1 MENISKSP
9 ARGGRDAVVRGYRA
23 PLPIATRLAD
33 GEGATS
39 LASRAA
45 QNNGYASLQALC
57 SDQRIHVLKLCNG
70 RDAEIRHI
78 AELTGVAFD
87 TLRFN
92 TPRLDPQGWFRL
104 GAERIKAS
112 AFTRS
117 GGQVCPACVLEGRAG
132 EARNGAFRKGAWQ
145 VSSLH
150 CCLKHKVA
158 LVPLEVTGNSKAA
171 HDFAQLIKIWVPGEM
186 IEVTDE
192 DLGLEVYLA
201 DRIRLGRGQ
210 AWLDGFEFHVVSS
223 FVEALGTLLKFGSKA
238 RPHLLSASELIKAGA
253 GVYAVARHGP
263 DAIRNALDT
272 IRTSAPKSQKP
283 DYSKIYGPVIAELR
297 VRRNDPDFDVLRH
310 LMREYV
316 LDHFYVPEGTSL
328 LGETCGAPRVLTVGV
343 ASKRTGVAISV
354 LTRQLYHA
362 GKLTNKLAS
371 GLSDRSALIPA
382 CVMEEAVSA
391 AKKLTSLKVAREVLG
406 CDRYTMERLIESEV
420 MPLHF
425 PAGEGSLPMLHREDI
440 LNFVSRLQ
448 AVTKVRSDIEA
459 DEQPLAEVARQCHCT
474 THWLLSQALSGHLRL
489 VSKLKEPFRLPDFC
503 VSLSAVRDQLDQVP
517 EGHVT
522 AAQAAKLLGCNVAII
537 HALAEHGFVGSQ
549 LQDARLSNRKRRVV
563 PLADLEAFERDY
575 ILLRALSGTRR
586 ADFEALQ
593 GRLSEQGV
601 EPLPLGEVA
610 RKFFKRNEIERL
622 AYRPGG
628 HALAR
633 LVAADEMHPRLSD
646 GVF

>member
-9 ARGGRDAVVRGYRA
+9 ARGGRDAVVHGCRA

-33 GEGATS
+33 GEAATS
-39 LASRAA
+39 RASRAA

-92 TPRLDPQGWFRL
+92 TPRLDQQGWFRL
-104 GAERIKAS
+104 GAERIKAT

-117 GGQVCPACVLEGRAG
+117 GGQVCPACVLEGRTDD
-132 EARNGAFRKGAWQ
+132 ARNGAFQKGIWQ

-158 LVPLEVTGNSKAA
+158 LVPLEVSGNSKSV
-171 HDFAQLIKIWVPGEM
+171 HDFAQHVKSWVPGE
-186 IEVTDE
+186 ITEVADE
-192 DLGLEVYLA
+192 DLGLAVYLT

-238 RPHLLSASELIKAGA
+238 RPHLLSAPELIKAGA
-253 GVYAVARHGP
+253 AGYAVARHGP

-297 VRRNDPDFDVLRH
+297 ARRNDPDFDVLRH
-310 LMREYV
+310 LIREYV
-316 LDHFYVPEGTSL
+316 LDYFYVPEGTSL
-328 LGETCGAPRVLTVGV
+328 LGETCGAPRLLTVGV
-343 ASKRTGVAISV
+343 ASKRSGIPIST
-354 LTRQLYHA
+354 LTRQLKRD
-362 GKLTNKLAS
+362 GELTSEMKN
-371 GLSDRSALIPA
+371 GLSDRAML
-382 CVMEEAVSA
+382 VSA
-391 AKKLTSLKVAREVLG
+391 TVMDAAIGEAEKLTSLKIAREVLG
-406 CDRYTMERLIESEV
+406 CDRYTMERLIESGM

-425 PAGEGSLPMLHREDI
+425 PAGEGSLPMLHSDEI

-448 AVTKVRSDIEA
+448 AVTEVRSDLGA
-459 DEQPLAEVARQCHCT
+459 DDLLLAEVARQCHCT
-474 THWLLSQALSGHLRL
+474 MHWLLLTALSGNLRL
-489 VSKLKEPFRLPDFC
+489 VSKLKEPFRLTEFY
-503 VSLSAVRDQLDQVP
+503 VSLSEVRDQLELVP

-522 AAQAAKLLGCNVAII
+522 VAQAAKLLGCNVATI
-537 HALAEHGFVGSQ
+537 HALAEGGFVGSQ
-549 LQDARLSNRKRRVV
+549 FQDARLSNRKRRVV
-563 PLADLEAFERDY
+563 SLADLEAFERDY

-593 GRLSEQGV
+593 LQLSEQGV
-601 EPLPLGEVA
+601 EPLQLGETA
-610 RKFFKRNEIERL
+610 RKFFKRVEIERL

-633 LVAADEMHPRLSD
+633 LLAADEMHPRLSD

>member
-1 MENISKSP
+1 MH
-9 ARGGRDAVVRGYRA
+9 GCRA

-33 GEGATS
+33 GEAATS

-70 RDAEIRHI
+70 CDAEIGHI

-92 TPRLDPQGWFRL
+92 TPCLDQQGWFRL
-104 GAERIKAS
+104 GAEWIKAT

-117 GGQVCPACVLEGRAG
+117 GGQVCPACVLEGRAHD
-132 EARNGAFRKGAWQ
+132 ARDGAFQKGVWQ

-150 CCLKHKVA
+150 CCLKHRVA
-158 LVPLEVTGNSKAA
+158 LVPLEASGNSKSV
-171 HDFAQLIKIWVPGEM
+171 HDFAQHIKGWVPGE
-186 IEVTDE
+186 ITEVADE
-192 DLGLEVYLA
+192 DLSLEVYLA

-223 FVEALGTLLKFGSKA
+223 FCEALGTLLQFGSKA
-238 RPHLLSASELIKAGA
+238 RPHLLSAPELIKAGA
-253 GVYAVARHGP
+253 GGYELARHG
-263 DAIRNALDT
+263 AEAFRNALDT

-283 DYSKIYGPVIAELR
+283 DYSKIFGPVIAELR
-297 VRRNDPDFDVLRH
+297 ARRNDRDFDVLRH
-310 LMREYV
+310 FIREYV
-316 LDHFYVPEGTSL
+316 LNHFYVPEGTSL

-343 ASKRTGVAISV
+343 ASKRTGIPIST
-354 LTRQLYHA
+354 LTRQLKRS
-362 GKLTNKLAS
+362 GELTSEMKN
-371 GLSDRSALIPA
+371 GLSDRAML
-382 CVMEEAVSA
+382 VSA
-391 AKKLTSLKVAREVLG
+391 TVMDAAIGEEKKLSSLKIAREVLG
-406 CDRYTMERLIESEV
+406 CDRYTMERLIESGM

-425 PAGEGSLPMLHREDI
+425 PAGEGSLPMLHRDQI
-440 LNFVSRLQ
+440 LNFVSRLL
-448 AVTKVRSDIEA
+448 AVTEVRSDLGA
-459 DEQPLAEVARQCHCT
+459 DDLPLAEVARQCHCT

-522 AAQAAKLLGCNVAII
+522 AAQAAKLLGCNVATI

-549 LQDARLSNRKRRVV
+549 LQDARLSNRKRRLIS
-563 PLADLEAFERDY
+563 LADLEAFERDY

-593 GRLSEQGV
+593 LQLSAQGV

-610 RKFFKRNEIERL
+610 RKFFKRNEVERL

-633 LVAADEMHPRLSD
+633 LLAADEMHPRLTD